1 MEFEGLVDEVDE
13 PDEGL
18 LALGAGGDAAF
29 REPEQ
34 FAGAA
39 QQAVLA
45 DVTVWMV
52 GGRVGQV
59 DHQAMGS
66 RVAGPA

>member
-1 MEFEGLVDEVDE
+1 MEFERFVDEVDE

-18 LALGAGGDAAF
+18 LALGASGDAAF

-34 FAGAA
+34 FAGVAE
-39 QQAVLA
+39 QAVLFEVA
-45 DVTVWMV
+45 LWVI
-52 GGRVGQV
+52 GGRVGEV